1 MKRYRESLQNEG
13 KTEVLHGG
21 LDLGQLWGPQQV
33 KLSLS
38 VWDTVYGNSAT
49 IIFYLCLS
57 VSNFQIPSREKVL
70 AISEKVNRVLQTLV
84 ISLAFLS
91 SAIAI
96 SKPSASLQSMVLTAT
111 IFIFLKMH
119 SIQWIS

>member
-49 IIFYLCLS
+49 IIFYLSVCLYQTS
-57 VSNFQIPSREKVL
+57 KFLVERRCWPS
-70 AISEKVNRVLQTLV
+70 
-84 ISLAFLS
+84 
-91 SAIAI
+91 
-96 SKPSASLQSMVLTAT
+96 
-111 IFIFLKMH
+111 LKK
-119 SIQWIS
+119 SIEYYRPL